1 MYSLTIDN
9 RRLKQENQEQQ
20 ITIYELQKDLEYL
33 QKSIENHL
41 PVISHIEVKN
51 KELEGQVTAQNKN
64 IKQINNVQTKLRA
77 MENKYEVLE

>member
-41 PVISHIEVKN
+41 PVISQIEVKN